1 MVNPRHEINYLGIIC
16 TINYDGGGA
25 PTRIKRESNMAEHTR
40 KDPRAKVLSMTVR
53 YRSATLDE
61 FIEHHSHD
69 VSRGGMYIKTPQ
81 PFPAGTLL
89 KFEVKIAADQRVMQG
104 VGRVVWRREADD
116 ATADHPAGM
125 GVKFIKL
132 DEESKNI
139 IDQLVTARTDD
150 TSAFDEVEPQ
160 AEAAQPTGVEPPAA
174 AVKPA
179 ETEGF
184 FPKSADDVPKPA
196 PEDRTVMKQAT
207 ELLQEALREVG
218 AAAGTSEPSRPVDD
232 AIPKAPKA
240 ASAAPGR
247 TAQLQ
252 AQAPAADNAPRV
264 QRVPA
269 PVVPGAKVESRSKA
283 DQSAVAE
290 PHRFEPMKAQAA
302 RSALKQSGGDAA
314 PKTVPASPMA
324 ARRAVA
330 QPQPASAR
338 DETKIPTKAA
348 NSSARAMRVGITLVL
363 VGAAAAL
370 VVALSHK
377 SERRLEPQPS
387 PLVQKNNDEVRAA
400 PVVLNLVQP
409 ASSVAAA
416 ASVAAEASAAPAPSA
431 APSATAAPSTSASAP
446 AAAESAKATEET
458 KAAPTSKARQPVVRP
473 RKTVTSAPAA
483 AAAEPAEEAP
493 TSPTPKPASTETSG
507 SSEATPPAATPA
519 ASAKSKTKPATP
531 ATPAP
536 AAPAEESPL

>member
-1 MVNPRHEINYLGIIC
+1 
-16 TINYDGGGA
+16 
-25 PTRIKRESNMAEHTR
+25 MAEHTR

-89 KFEVKIAADQRVMQG
+89 KFEVKIAADQKVIQG

-116 ATADHPAGM
+116 ASADHPAGM

-132 DEESKNI
+132 DEESKNT

-150 TSAFDEVEPQ
+150 ISAFDEVEPQ
-160 AEAAQPTGVEPPAA
+160 AEAAQPTGTESPAGA
-174 AVKPA
+174 AKPA

-184 FPKSADDVPKPA
+184 FPKSTDDFPKPA

-218 AAAGTSEPSRPVDD
+218 TAAGTSEQSAPND
-232 AIPKAPKA
+232 AVPKAPKG
-240 ASAAPGR
+240 ASATPGR

-252 AQAPAADNAPRV
+252 AQAPAADMAPRV
-264 QRVPA
+264 QRVPV
-269 PVVPGAKVESRSKA
+269 PVVPGAKVESRSSA
-283 DQSAVAE
+283 GQSPAAAS
-290 PHRFEPMKAQAA
+290 HGFEPMKIQGAH
-302 RSALKQSGGDAA
+302 SAPKQPASDVA
-314 PKTVPASPMA
+314 PKTVPATPMA

-330 QPQPASAR
+330 QPQPALAR
-338 DETKIPTKAA
+338 DEYKIPTKAA
-348 NSSARAMRVGITLVL
+348 SSSARAMRVGITLAL

-377 SERRLEPQPS
+377 SERRPEPQPS
-387 PLVQKNNDEVRAA
+387 PLVQKNNNEVQAA

-409 ASSVAAA
+409 ASSASAA
-416 ASVAAEASAAPAPSA
+416 ASVATEASAAPAPSE
-431 APSATAAPSTSASAP
+431 APSAAATPSTSASAP
-446 AAAESAKATEET
+446 AASESAKATEAT
-458 KAAPTSKARQPVVRP
+458 KAAPTSKVRQPVVRP
-473 RKTVTSAPAA
+473 RKPATSAAA
-483 AAAEPAEEAP
+483 TAAAEPGGEAP

-507 SSEATPPAATPA
+507 SSEATPPAATPP
-519 ASAKSKTKPATP
+519 ASAKSKPKPATP
-531 ATPAP
+531 APTPAP
-536 AAPAEESPL
+536 AAPADESPL